1 MTNQQPQTLKQL
13 QSDPE
18 KIKIINRVFHDWDA
32 DAYEDEHPE
41 IYDLERA
48 SWKELM
54 NGILAPLMKKDNLA
68 LLDVG
73 TGNGFV
79 LDVISPFIRE
89 SQTVVFT
96 DISEKMIGV
105 VTEKF
110 KAQKYRKE
118 FIVCEAARIPRP
130 DASVDIITV
139 NSVLHH
145 IPNYEEFLVE
155 ARRLLLPGGALII
168 KHEPN
173 IRFPKNDALRSFYLL
188 LNKIKGRGSHAVAQ
202 PIDPELVDALA
213 AAGINF
219 AEPVTKYDL
228 QALIDIGSPAASG
241 GMDTERGFD
250 PYKIVSD
257 YFPNAV
263 ERRITSYAYLGK
275 YNEQK
280 NLATRMLGAVFKML
294 FPKDGYLFD
303 LIVIK

>member
-1 MTNQQPQTLKQL
+1 MTLKELGQNA
-13 QSDPE
+13 D

-41 IYDLERA
+41 IYELERA

-54 NGILAPLMKKDNLA
+54 NGMLLPLTKKADLR
-68 LLDVG
+68 LLDIG

-79 LDVISPFIRE
+79 LDVISPFISA

-110 KAQKYRKE
+110 KDKPYKKE
-118 FIVCEAARIPRP
+118 FIVCEAAKVPLP
-130 DASVDIITV
+130 NASIDIITV

-145 IPNYEEFLVE
+145 IPNYDEFLVE
-155 ARRLLLPGGALII
+155 ARRLLAPGGALII

-173 IRFPKNDALRSFYLL
+173 IRFPQNGTLRSFYLL
-188 LNKIKGRGSHAVAQ
+188 LNKIKGRGSHAVAS
-202 PIDPELVDALA
+202 PIDPELVRALES
-213 AAGINF
+213 AGIRF
-219 AEPVTKYDL
+219 SEPVTKYDL
-228 QALIDIGSPAASG
+228 QALIDIGSPAAGG
-241 GMDTERGFD
+241 GMDVERGFD
-250 PYKIVSD
+250 PYKIVAEV
-257 YFPNAV
+257 FPSAKDS
-263 ERRITSYAYLGK
+263 RISSYAYLGK

-280 NLATRMLGAVFKML
+280 NAITRMLSGFFKLL